1 MDQRGSGHMEWAFV
15 GRVLATFQGLAYSGP
30 ANVGAMDLPS
40 TAHGSVDDTWME
52 VSYASFPLVF
62 DNLWNLAFIVG
73 LIVYKITYKVRLI
86 LALLLSLTVMG
97 TASSQSVPEK
107 IDSAWLAQIPRDTS
121 SYLPLLRTYYHF
133 EFTDT
138 RGSFLAAKKLLDISL
153 EFNDLEWVVTAY
165 EYLIHSSS
173 LLGDHQ
179 ESLNYALELFEIYK
193 KGDDVKSLTN
203 VLNTIGNAYFE
214 LDIYNR
220 AYDYFLKSLK
230 MAEEIEDKMTVAITT
245 YNIARVYRVQEN
257 YEKAM
262 EWIINAR
269 DLSRAIDDTIGEA
282 YIANQLGKIYL
293 SQKKYEQA
301 REHFEEGIKMCR
313 RYQVQDLLPF
323 AINDLAGLLVE
334 LGELD
339 TARELYAE
347 SNKIME
353 GMRNKIGMAESL
365 LGQAKMEIAGEFYES
380 ALTYLSQS
388 LELSREIYDL
398 ELQSR
403 IKATYSELYEKMG
416 DYKNALRTYKNFKSL
431 EDSIFNSRKMVELSK
446 LQQEYENETK
456 DKEIALQKKNL
467 ERVEMIQNIL
477 VVILALIIILMINLY
492 RSGQRRRKINQLLVK
507 HQNEMEIR
515 GKELMELNHLKD
527 KFFSIISHDLRS
539 PVNALSGV
547 LDLMEQGAITPEE
560 QRSLIKSLQG
570 QFEQTRN
577 LLDNLLDW
585 ALVQMDKIVV
595 KLESL
600 ELHKVVAGNI
610 KLLRVAQ
617 EKRIDLKN
625 NVNENLKV
633 LSDPNMV
640 NLVLRNLM
648 LNAIKFTNNGGEVVV
663 SAEQEGEWVVV
674 SVKDN
679 GVGISP
685 ENLDQIFD
693 KSTHYSTRGTANE
706 KGTGLG
712 LKLCKEFV
720 EKNGGKIWV
729 ESEVGK
735 GSTFKFTLKK
745 AD

>member
-1 MDQRGSGHMEWAFV
+1 
-15 GRVLATFQGLAYSGP
+15 
-30 ANVGAMDLPS
+30 
-40 TAHGSVDDTWME
+40 ME

>member
-1 MDQRGSGHMEWAFV
+1 
-15 GRVLATFQGLAYSGP
+15 
-30 ANVGAMDLPS
+30 
-40 TAHGSVDDTWME
+40 
-52 VSYASFPLVF
+52 
-62 DNLWNLAFIVG
+62 
-73 LIVYKITYKVRLI
+73 VRLI
-86 LALLLSLTVMG
+86 LISCFVFGLGTTVF
-97 TASSQSVPEK
+97 SQSKPTKV
-107 IDSAWLAQIPRDTS
+107 DSAWLASIPLDTAS
-121 SYLPLLRTYYHF
+121 FNKLYHAYF
-133 EFTDT
+133 QYEYTDT
-138 RGSFLAAKKLLDISL
+138 RGAFEIAKKMLEISNK
-153 EFNDLEWVVTAY
+153 FDDHAGKIDSY
-165 EYLIHSSS
+165 ELIIQASSN
-173 LLGDHQ
+173 LGDHQ
-179 ESLNYALELFEIYK
+179 ESLNYALELYEIYK
-193 KGDDVKSLTN
+193 KSNYQHSLTN

-230 MAEEIEDKMTVAITT
+230 MSEELDEKLTVAITT

-257 YEKAM
+257 YEKAF

-269 DLSRAIDDTIGEA
+269 ELSRAIDDTIGEA
-282 YIANQLGKIYL
+282 FIANQLGKLYEA
-293 SQKKYEQA
+293 QKKYEQA
-301 REHFEEGIKMCR
+301 RENYEEGVKLCR
-313 RYQVQDLLPF
+313 RYQVNDLLPF
-323 AINDLAGLLVE
+323 AINDLAGLLVD
-334 LGELD
+334 LGEIEE
-339 TARELYAE
+339 ARKLYTE

-365 LGQAKMEIAGEFYES
+365 LGQAKMEISAERYGAALEF
-380 ALTYLSQS
+380 LSQS
-388 LELSREIYDL
+388 LALSREVFDL

-403 IKATYSELYEKMG
+403 IKATYSQLYEKTG
-416 DYKNALRTYKNFKSL
+416 DFQNALRTYKNYKAL

-515 GKELMELNHLKD
+515 GRELMELNNLKD

-547 LDLMEQGAITPEE
+547 LDLMEQGAITPDE

-595 KLESL
+595 KMEPINVQ
-600 ELHKVVAGNI
+600 KVVANNI

-617 EKRIDLKN
+617 EKKIDLKN
-625 NVNENLKV
+625 NIKEDLNA

-648 LNAIKFTNNGGEVVV
+648 LNAIKFTHQGGIIEV
-663 SAEQEGEWVVV
+663 SAEQEGDWVVV

-679 GVGISP
+679 GVGIAP
-685 ENLDQIFD
+685 ENLEQIFD
-693 KSTHYSTRGTANE
+693 KSTHYTTRGTANE

-729 ESEVGK
+729 ESELGK